1 MDTAQVNSAGKAIID
16 ALNRHAYGCKNTEA
30 LREIT
35 KLADDALYASDYN
48 GYISERAGSIKHYAC
63 ALYSAR
69 KHAALAQDD
78 QTGAERVRQF
88 ILSDA
93 SILANWMPFS
103 APPKE

>member
-1 MDTAQVNSAGKAIID
+1 MDIAQVNRAGKAIIE
-16 ALNRHAYGCKNTEA
+16 ALNKHAYGSKNAEA

-35 KLADDALYASDYN
+35 KLADDALYASEYN
-48 GYISERAGSIKHYAC
+48 AYISEKAGSIKHYAGV
-63 ALYSAR
+63 LYSTR
-69 KHAALAQDD
+69 KHAALPQDD
-78 QTGAERVRQF
+78 QIGAEGVHHF